1 MPNVWLRAAIYLNQQ
16 KRLCTQEM
24 AVCASAVVVI
34 LVWSMI
40 IYHPSH
46 AEVVVKFQIFNYCAE
61 PVIEVNQIAAI
72 VKSIIIKWGLIVVKE
87 VPQSNL
93 QQPQSNVLALLKKE
107 LDVEIEPSILADVVI
122 TTNNT

>member
-1 MPNVWLRAAIYLNQQ
+1 M
-16 KRLCTQEM
+16 KC
-24 AVCASAVVVI
+24 
-34 LVWSMI
+34 
-40 IYHPSH
+40 
-46 AEVVVKFQIFNYCAE
+46 QIFNYSAGL
-61 PVIEVNQIAAI
+61 VIEVNQIAAI
-72 VKSIIIKWGLIVVKE
+72 VKYTIIKLGLIVVKE